1 MLNKHRVR
9 KYVFKAI
16 FFIILIAGAL
26 CCLFPFL
33 WMVSASLKLE
43 KELYQFP
50 IDWIPDT
57 IRWSNYPRVFEI
69 IPFGIYF
76 LNTLKLAIII
86 TTLQVITS
94 ALAAYA
100 FSKLEFRGRNKIFLC
115 YLSTLMIPFQVTMI
129 PQFIMMSKYGL
140 TNTHTAL
147 ILIGAFSTFGVFL
160 LRQFFLTIP
169 NEILESARIDGC
181 GELKI
186 LVRIVSPMAKASY
199 SSLIVF
205 TFVSTW
211 NDYLAPLIYIS
222 SDTLKTIQ
230 LGIRY
235 FQQATSTDNNL
246 LMAATCM
253 GLVPVLIIYF
263 LCQRQFIEGIA
274 SSGVKG

>member
-9 KYVFKAI
+9 KYIFKTI
-16 FFIILIAGAL
+16 FFIILVLGAL

-43 KELYQFP
+43 KELYEFP
-50 IDWIPDT
+50 IKWIPET
-57 IRWSNYPRVFEI
+57 IYWSNYPRVFEL
-69 IPFGIYF
+69 IPFGTYF

-86 TTLQVITS
+86 TSLQVITS

-100 FSKLEFRGRNKIFLC
+100 FSKLEFRGRNKIFLA

-181 GELKI
+181 GELRI
-186 LVRIVSPMAKASY
+186 LGQIVTPMAKAAF

-222 SDTLKTIQ
+222 SDKLKTIQ
-230 LGIRY
+230 LGIRF

-263 LCQRQFIEGIA
+263 ICQRQFIEGIA